1 MVNNEIFDVTIIG
14 GGPAGLYSAFYSGL
28 REMKTKLIEYNPFL
42 GGKLN
47 VYLEKVIWDIG
58 GLPPT
63 KGSQVISQ
71 LVNQAKTFDPTIIQ
85 GEKIVSIQKAD
96 HIFKLI
102 AENGNV
108 HLSKSVIVAVG
119 SGILKP
125 TKLEVTDSQRY
136 EATNLYYKVEK
147 LEQFRNQH
155 VVISGGSNS
164 AIDWANTL
172 ESIASQVTLV
182 YRGKAL
188 RGHEAEVAKLL
199 NSSIKCYFNH
209 TIDQIVPTTDSS
221 KIKTLILKNHETA
234 LTTELEM
241 DALIV
246 NHGYDRENVLIEE
259 PISGIEIVD
268 NHYFKTDSGC
278 GTNIAGV
285 YAAGDISLHDGK
297 INLISGALH
306 DALVAVNSAKTY
318 IDPNAE
324 AYGMVSSH
332 HDVLQARSK

>member
-1 MVNNEIFDVTIIG
+1 MVNSEVYDVTIVG

-63 KGSQVISQ
+63 KGSQVITQ
-71 LVNQAKTFDPTIIQ
+71 LENQAKTFDPTIVL
-85 GEKIVSIQKAD
+85 GEKIISIQKHD
-96 HIFKLI
+96 NIFKLT
-102 AENGNV
+102 AENGSI
-108 HLSKSVIVAVG
+108 HLSKAVIIAVG

-136 EATNLYYKVEK
+136 ESTNLYYKVEN
-147 LEQFRNQH
+147 LEQFRGKR

-172 ESIASQVTLV
+172 ESIASEVSLV

-188 RGHEAEVAKLL
+188 RGHEAEITKLL
-199 NSSIKCYFNH
+199 NSSIKCYFNN
-209 TIDQIVPTTDSS
+209 TIDQIVPTNDLAR
-221 KIKTLILKNHETA
+221 IKTLILKDHE
-234 LTTELEM
+234 LGVVTEL
-241 DALIV
+241 DIDVLVV

-259 PISGIEIVD
+259 PISGIEIID
-268 NHYFKTDSGC
+268 DHYFKTGSACD
-278 GTNIAGV
+278 TNISGI

-306 DALVAVNSAKTY
+306 DGLVAVNAVKKY
-318 IDPNAE
+318 IDPKAE
-324 AYGMVSSH
+324 SYGMVSSH